1 MYNLFINYKI
11 LYKCIDIRSSWNH
24 LYNIY
29 IYIYIYIYILENP
42 KLKKRL
48 RWETLEI
55 SNKRTILQETAEKR
69 NSHPTMENIRKFKK
83 VQTNIVLSY
92 DKEQSEYIQS
102 KIDEIQNAVRNQK
115 SAKAWKIVNE
125 VRVRKNHADQK

>member
-1 MYNLFINYKI
+1 M
-11 LYKCIDIRSSWNH
+11 
-24 LYNIY
+24 
-29 IYIYIYIYILENP
+29 ENP

-48 RWETLEI
+48 PWETLEI

-83 VQTNIVLSY
+83 VQTNLVLSY